1 MDATSAAPR
10 PTPSGNRT
18 LQTRGIEIAAVGRS
32 TPAALNSAFSPTAS
46 RMPKPIPINEAT
58 SPISAASTSTDR
70 STWRRLAPSVR
81 SIANSRIR
89 WATVIE

>member
-1 MDATSAAPR
+1 
-10 PTPSGNRT
+10 
-18 LQTRGIEIAAVGRS
+18 
-32 TPAALNSAFSPTAS
+32 
-46 RMPKPIPINEAT
+46 MPISEAT
-58 SPISAASTSTDR
+58 SPIRAASISTER